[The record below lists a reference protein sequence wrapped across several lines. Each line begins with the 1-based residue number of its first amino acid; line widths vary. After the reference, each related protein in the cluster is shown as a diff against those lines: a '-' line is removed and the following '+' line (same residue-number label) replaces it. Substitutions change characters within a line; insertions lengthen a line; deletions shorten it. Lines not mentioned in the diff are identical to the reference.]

1 MGLGGFKHFL
11 PAKKKENVGFIS
23 GPLFFIVILFAP
35 FPQSIT
41 SINTNQNHE
50 GFIFPWYP
58 QIALGTMVW
67 MVIWWITECVPL
79 GFTSLLAP
87 FIFITSGILTVNQA
101 LPKFSDPIIWIF
113 ISGFILA
120 AAFKKCG
127 LDMRIAYKLATFYK
141 GSNPR
146 IAIFFIACLP
156 VFLLSVSGSITAS
169 TTIVFPFVLAYTSM
183 LNIPID
189 PSDKNKIKVS
199 RIKGN
204 TLPKNDS
211 KKKNNSNFPF
221 FNNNDL
227 NENEKDND
235 NEKRKYAEAS
245 FLSLGQAATAGA
257 MLLLISTA
265 PNLIAKSTVED
276 FAPGKT
282 ISFTDWFVIGLP
294 HAIIGLLITWN
305 VVFLIIR
312 PKINS
317 ISAIRDQFRNS
328 LNKIGKI
335 TTEEKTVLMILLL
348 AMILWILPSL
358 IRSFYPM
365 ENVNLGD
372 VHGISIL
379 LGFFSKNI
387 PESVPA
393 LLIILAIGLIRVKRV
408 NTTGG
413 GEREGEEEAKHST
426 TLQPI
431 LNWSEM
437 LKAIDWNIIFLFGGG
452 LVLGLGIESSGLAT
466 WFGTQ
471 ITHYTDTNLT
481 EFSIFAI
488 SAMMG
493 FVMSYAAS
501 NTASAVIMCPVAA
514 SLAVGAG
521 FNPIPPIIAAAL
533 AASISSA
540 IPSTTPP
547 MAIIYSSRLVSILN
561 MFKTGIV
568 SDLLRMGILITL
580 GPVLISL
587 IFTK

>member
-1 MGLGGFKHFL
+1 MLTYQLIRLIKTKSRYPGLRGT
-11 PAKKKENVGFIS
+11 P
-23 GPLFFIVILFAP
+23 
-35 FPQSIT
+35 
-41 SINTNQNHE
+41 
-50 GFIFPWYP
+50 YP
-58 QIALGTMVW
+58 KMT
-67 MVIWWITECVPL
+67 TKRK
-79 GFTSLLAP
+79 T
-87 FIFITSGILTVNQA
+87 
-101 LPKFSDPIIWIF
+101 
-113 ISGFILA
+113 
-120 AAFKKCG
+120 
-127 LDMRIAYKLATFYK
+127 
-141 GSNPR
+141 
-146 IAIFFIACLP
+146 IAIS
-156 VFLLSVSGSITAS
+156 LSL
-169 TTIVFPFVLAYTSM
+169 TIMISM
-183 LNIPID
+183 RT
-189 PSDKNKIKVS
+189 KKIMTMK
-199 RIKGN
+199 
-204 TLPKNDS
+204 
-211 KKKNNSNFPF
+211 
-221 FNNNDL
+221 
-227 NENEKDND
+227 
-235 NEKRKYAEAS
+235 KRKYAEAS

-265 PNLIAKSTVED
+265 PNLIAKSTVVD

-305 VVFLIIR
+305 VIFLIIR

-317 ISAIRDQFRNS
+317 VSAIRDQFRNN

-335 TTEEKTVLMILLL
+335 TTEEKTVSMILSS

-358 IRSFYPM
+358 IRSFTLC

-488 SAMMG
+488 SAIMG

-501 NTASAVIMCPVAA
+501 NT
-514 SLAVGAG
+514 
-521 FNPIPPIIAAAL
+521 
-533 AASISSA
+533 
-540 IPSTTPP
+540 
-547 MAIIYSSRLVSILN
+547 
-561 MFKTGIV
+561 
-568 SDLLRMGILITL
+568 
-580 GPVLISL
+580 VLQ
-587 IFTK
+587 